1 MARHGDCIG
10 FPVPFFFFYKE
21 GNNHKGYTKLE
32 VCEYKIRRFWGGW
45 ARSPLWKPLT
55 QSGLDF
61 QFPWRPTFTLRETFL
76 STFYISLCFIWL
88 PKFLSSQGINTFLM
102 FIFLS
107 LTVSTLKIKK
117 PFLKMTNL
125 TDFSDWSA
133 SQKDRVQLDQGH
145 NALLQGWWNSRTMTC
160 HCLGGFCF

>member
-1 MARHGDCIG
+1 MWFRTLVTHFSPVQSQWWFSNLIRRHKPWRGMGTALD
-10 FPVPFFFFYKE
+10 FPFLFFFKE
-21 GNNHKGYTKLE
+21 GNNHKGHTKLE

-45 ARSPLWKPLT
+45 ARSPLWKPLI

-61 QFPWRPTFTLRETFL
+61 QFPRRPTFTLRETFL

-107 LTVSTLKIKK
+107 LTVSILKIKN
-117 PFLKMTNL
+117 PF
-125 TDFSDWSA
+125 
-133 SQKDRVQLDQGH
+133 
-145 NALLQGWWNSRTMTC
+145 
-160 HCLGGFCF
+160 